1 MKSAKEVVLITENDM
16 ESFRELYDSAVK
28 REAETFFFK
37 GHEVL
42 TAYAKYVIEYYDS
55 KFEKNDNP

>member
-1 MKSAKEVVLITENDM
+1 MGVGKDVVLITEQDM
-16 ESFRELYDSAVK
+16 EGFRELYDIAVAK
-28 REAETFFFK
+28 EKETFFFK

-55 KFEKNDNP
+55 KFEKNDNS